1 MRVSYRRI
9 KIGLAVLGAATL
21 VAACGTRESNSAIR
35 ADNVSGATKVISQQE
50 ASSSSP
56 TAGAGSSVTTTT
68 TGSGGSVGATSSGS
82 TGSAANGSSAAGAPK
97 TGSSV
102 LGAAGSTSAGSVT
115 AGPASGSVVNVG
127 VLGTFS
133 GAVGAYIDDI
143 TTGIQVWA
151 KWTNAH
157 GGLNGHPV
165 NVIVADDGGSPA
177 NFNSLAEQLVTQ
189 DHVIAM
195 AFTTL
200 GFAPDGNNSYF
211 DSQHILT
218 FATEGG
224 LNNSY
229 TDPWIP
235 TSEATGT
242 AYAEAMM
249 FGYADGMVPQH
260 LTKIAVLTC
269 TDFSLC
275 TNDFTPTWTSSAM
288 ETATGLQVV
297 YSAQASLTTPDFT
310 NICIAAKNAGAQGI
324 LLGMDT
330 ASIERLAGDC
340 AQQGYHPIMGVADL
354 LAQPSLLTDP
364 DTSGAIVA
372 TKTVPWIDTSVV
384 GIQQLDQAFAQYD
397 PGTPVDG
404 TDANG
409 WEAGEFLGAAAA
421 KLPANPT
428 AQDVLNGL
436 NALNGTD
443 LNGLTYPLSFT
454 AGQPSPRKVCY
465 GTVEVQ
471 SSKFVSGP
479 GQPFTCSPF
488 VPIS

>member
-1 MRVSYRRI
+1 VRGSYRPV
-9 KIGLAVLGAATL
+9 KIGLALVGASTL
-21 VAACGTRESNSAIR
+21 VAACGSRESDSAIR
-35 ADNVSGATKVISQQE
+35 ADNVSGATKVLSQRE
-50 ASSSSP
+50 AASVVAPGGSSSDL
-56 TAGAGSSVTTTT
+56 ATTTT
-68 TGSGGSVGATSSGS
+68 TLATGAGQASGAAAGNTA
-82 TGSAANGSSAAGAPK
+82 TGSSPGAAVK
-97 TGSSV
+97 TGSSATSGSGGTG
-102 LGAAGSTSAGSVT
+102 GAAT
-115 AGPASGSVVNVG
+115 AGPATGSPVNVG
-127 VLGTFS
+127 VLGSFS

-165 NVIVADDGGSPA
+165 NVVVADDGGSPA

-195 AFTTL
+195 DFTTL

-211 DSQHILT
+211 DSQHVLT

-249 FGYADGMVPQH
+249 FGYADGMIPQH

-288 ETATGLQVV
+288 EKATGLQVV

-364 DTSGAIVA
+364 NTAGAIVA
-372 TKTVPWIDTSVV
+372 TKTVPWIDTNVV

-397 PGTPVDG
+397 PGAPVDG

-421 KLPANPT
+421 NLPANPT
-428 AQDVLNGL
+428 AADVLNGL
-436 NALNGTD
+436 NALNGTT
-443 LNGLTYPLSFT
+443 LNGLTYPLAFT

-471 SSKFVSGP
+471 GSKFVPGP
-479 GQPFTCSPF
+479 GQQFQCSPF

>member
-1 MRVSYRRI
+1 M
-9 KIGLAVLGAATL
+9 KIGLALLGAATL
-21 VAACGTRESNSAIR
+21 VAACGTRETNSAIR
-35 ADNVSGATKVISQQE
+35 ADNVSGATKIISQQE
-50 ASSSSP
+50 AAS
-56 TAGAGSSVTTTT
+56 ANAAGSGTSGLTGASTTTTLGSGASSTSGTT
-68 TGSGGSVGATSSGS
+68 TGSAATGSPAVGSVKTGTSETSGASGASSTG
-82 TGSAANGSSAAGAPK
+82 TGSAA
-97 TGSSV
+97 TGQ
-102 LGAAGSTSAGSVT
+102 AT
-115 AGPASGSVVNVG
+115 GSVVNVG

-165 NVIVADDGGSPA
+165 NVVVADDGGSPA
-177 NFNSLAEQLVTQ
+177 NFNSLAEQMVTQ

-229 TDPWIP
+229 SDPWIP
-235 TSEATGT
+235 TSEASGT

-249 FGYADGMVPQH
+249 FGYADGMIPQH

-275 TNDFTPTWTSSAM
+275 TNDFTPTWTSPAM
-288 ETATGLQVV
+288 EQASGLQVV

-364 DTSGAIVA
+364 NTAGAIVA

-384 GIQQLDQAFAQYD
+384 GIQQLDQAFSEYD

-428 AQDVLNGL
+428 PQDVLNGL
-436 NALNGTD
+436 NALNGTT

-479 GQPFTCSPF
+479 GQPFQCSPF

>member
-1 MRVSYRRI
+1 
-9 KIGLAVLGAATL
+9 
-21 VAACGTRESNSAIR
+21 
-35 ADNVSGATKVISQQE
+35 
-50 ASSSSP
+50 
-56 TAGAGSSVTTTT
+56 
-68 TGSGGSVGATSSGS
+68 
-82 TGSAANGSSAAGAPK
+82 
-97 TGSSV
+97 
-102 LGAAGSTSAGSVT
+102 
-115 AGPASGSVVNVG
+115 VV
-127 VLGTFS
+127 
-133 GAVGAYIDDI
+133 
-143 TTGIQVWA
+143 
-151 KWTNAH
+151 
-157 GGLNGHPV
+157 
-165 NVIVADDGGSPA
+165 VADDGGSPA
-177 NFNSLAEQLVTQ
+177 NFNSLAEQMVTQ

-249 FGYADGMVPQH
+249 FGYAAGMVPQH

-288 ETATGLQVV
+288 EQASGLQVV

-364 DTSGAIVA
+364 DTANAIVA

-454 AGQPSPRKVCY
+454 AGRPSPRKVCY

-488 VPIS
+488 VPTS